1 MAAMAALKIQKEIHW
16 ATLGPPYLEICT
28 LSSLISSCARC
39 SFWCFCDAEEKKR
52 RWALGHMFRSS
63 PVPQIRQRFD
73 SCPSWWQKK
82 LCGCAMW
89 QWFRLP
95 ILTQLDIPAVDHDHL
110 SREDSNTQWILFN
123 SFFKPQLF
131 ELWVLDSPRLLTS
144 FHSWSSWSSKSASIG
159 CRRLAASSV
168 SEKPSASVWMDDAL
182 FHGYPYGYP
191 YMAIAGKLMNHGM
204 EWDGMGWN
212 GVPKLRMHCPFDLF
226 FWFLH
231 RPAWSRLRFCPRPV
245 FADVG
250 GSQV

>member
-1 MAAMAALKIQKEIHW
+1 
-16 ATLGPPYLEICT
+16 
-28 LSSLISSCARC
+28 
-39 SFWCFCDAEEKKR
+39 
-52 RWALGHMFRSS
+52 
-63 PVPQIRQRFD
+63 
-73 SCPSWWQKK
+73 
-82 LCGCAMW
+82 MW

-204 EWDGMGWN
+204 EWDGMGYPNW
-212 GVPKLRMHCPFDLF
+212 GCTVLLIFFLVPASTGLIPAS
-226 FWFLH
+226 FLSSSSVC
-231 RPAWSRLRFCPRPV
+231 RCGRVPSLEKRQQKKIA
-245 FADVG
+245 
-250 GSQV
+250 